1 MANGMY
7 STPLMGTGIVANPM
21 GFQRNT
27 TLMGTTMPTTPQ
39 VSTPMPPPLPI
50 QPATQTPQVSTVMP
64 TVTQTAQI
72 STVMPNPFYLTVM
85 QNPELIRDE
94 LEDRSATIYDGSML
108 EQMAKYVAEIEKIA
122 AMEKLEKYNIEADL
136 SYNTLYPEYSLPV
149 AEVEKRAGLSQQM
162 SSNQSAFFGTSIETV
177 LPITIASDISEVN
190 TPMTTVPQVLVPR
203 IPTNAFYS
211 ATYSLKS
218 TSNVTSLSRSIPV
231 NKFHS
236 IMG

>member
-21 GFQRNT
+21 QFQRNT

-39 VSTPMPPPLPI
+39 ISTPMPPPMPTV
-50 QPATQTPQVSTVMP
+50 TQTPQVSTVMP

-85 QNPELIRDE
+85 QNPELIQDE

-122 AMEKLEKYNIEADL
+122 AIEKLEKYNIESDL
-136 SYNTLYPEYSLPV
+136 AYNTLYPEYSLPV
-149 AEVEKRAGLSQQM
+149 AEVEKRAGLSQQI
-162 SSNQSAFFGTSIETV
+162 SSSQSAFFGTSAETV
-177 LPITIASDISEVN
+177 SPITIVSDISKVN
-190 TPMTTVPQVLVPR
+190 TLVTTVPQVLVAR
-203 IPTNAFYS
+203 VPTNAFYS

-218 TSNVTSLSRSIPV
+218 TPNVTSLSRSIPV